1 MVPLVFQD
9 PFFTDRK
16 RVTQVPRLDGSNNPR
31 SQNLGQNFGYRL
43 PSRLEAGINGIFF
56 SSPRPACMDR
66 RWLVHGLMLVME
78 GTEES
83 MMGLA
88 FLTSCSHIEES
99 K

>member
-56 SSPRPACMDR
+56 H
-66 RWLVHGLMLVME
+66 L
-78 GTEES
+78 
-83 MMGLA
+83 LA
-88 FLTSCSHIEES
+88 QLAWIEDGWYMA
-99 K
+99 